1 MDELDEVAKVKV
13 DKLDR
18 HPDPALLSAFGHG
31 RLSRRRSRQV
41 VRHLL
46 TDCETCRQAAAELH
60 RCYGEAFARSWQEVE
75 RRESALTLEREA
87 APELLREL
95 LDQVPER
102 QWEMVAQEARFHTWT
117 LCELLLDAS
126 RDWGFQNPARALELS
141 QLGVD
146 VAMRLDAAVY
156 GETRVNDLFARAWV
170 TLGNAQRIRS
180 NFREAEESFVQ
191 AEGLLK
197 QGTGDPL
204 EKAYLLL
211 HKASFLGNR
220 QRFGEGFRLLDR
232 VTAIARRCE
241 DPQLHGRALITRGF
255 LLGIAHDPEAAIRY
269 LSEGIRKLDPASDLR
284 LLVAAHHNLT
294 LYLTESGRYR
304 EALGLLESARP
315 LYSQVGDQMSLIRLR
330 WLEGKIAV
338 ALGQF
343 TEAEAL
349 LKEVRK
355 ELIQRDLGFDTAL
368 LSLDLAD
375 IYARQGRG
383 AEMRRLAEEMIP
395 IFRSRDVHREA
406 LAALLAFQKAA
417 EMECV
422 TLGLIR
428 EVSGYL
434 KENRAAA
441 ALRSREPR

>member
-1 MDELDEVAKVKV
+1 M
-13 DKLDR
+13 DKLDEPDR
-18 HPDPALLSAFGHG
+18 HPTPGHLSAFGRG
-31 RLSRRRSRQV
+31 RLSRRRSREV

-46 TDCETCRQAAAELH
+46 TDCATCRQAAE
-60 RCYGEAFARSWQEVE
+60 RIPCYGEAFHRSWLEVE
-75 RRESALTLEREA
+75 RRQESLALERAA

-95 LDQVPER
+95 LAQTGER
-102 QWEMVAQEARFHTWT
+102 QWEMVAQEPRFQTWT

-126 RDWGFQNPARALELS
+126 RDWGFQSPARALELS
-141 QLGVD
+141 QLGID
-146 VAMRLDAAVY
+146 VAMRLDPAVY

-180 NFREAEESFVQ
+180 DFAAAEKSFGQ
-191 AEGLLK
+191 AERLLK

-204 EKAYLLL
+204 EKAHLLL
-211 HKASFLGNR
+211 HRASFLGNQ
-220 QRFGEGFRLLDR
+220 QRFSEAFRLLDR
-232 VTAIARRCE
+232 VASIARRC
-241 DPQLHGRALITRGF
+241 DDAQLHGKALITRGF

-269 LSEGIRKLDPASDLR
+269 LAAGIRKLDTVSDPR

-304 EALGLLESARP
+304 EALGLLENARP
-315 LYSQVGDQMSLIRLR
+315 LYHQVGDQMSLIRLR
-330 WLEGKIAV
+330 WLEGKIAA

-343 TEAEAL
+343 LEAEEL
-349 LKEVRK
+349 LKGVRQ
-355 ELIQRDLGFDTAL
+355 ELIERELGFDTAL

-375 IYARQGRG
+375 VYIRQGRS

-395 IFRSRDVHREA
+395 IFRSRDIHRES
-406 LAALLAFQKAA
+406 LAALLTFQKAA
-417 EMECV
+417 EMESV

-434 KENRAAA
+434 KESRAASS
-441 ALRSREPR
+441 LRSREPR

>member
-1 MDELDEVAKVKV
+1 M
-13 DKLDR
+13 DKLDPQ
-18 HPDPALLSAFGHG
+18 HPQPVLLTAFRRG

-46 TDCETCRQAAAELH
+46 TSCTACRQAMVEP
-60 RCYGEAFARSWQEVE
+60 RPSYDEAFVRSRREVE
-75 RRESALTLEREA
+75 RRQSVLLLERAA
-87 APELLREL
+87 APALLRDL
-95 LDQVPER
+95 LAQDPER
-102 QWEMVAQEARFHTWT
+102 QWERVAQEGRFQTWT

-146 VAMRLDAAVY
+146 VAMRLDPCVY
-156 GETRVNDLFARAWV
+156 GETRVNDLLARAWV
-170 TLGNAQRIRS
+170 ALGNAQRIRS
-180 NFREAEESFVQ
+180 SFREAEESFVQ
-191 AEGLLK
+191 AESQLR

-204 EKAYLLL
+204 EKAHLLL
-211 HKASFLGNR
+211 HKASLLGNQ
-220 QRFGEGFRLLDR
+220 QRFGQAFRLLDR
-232 VTAIARRCE
+232 VFAIARRCE

-255 LLGIAHDPEAAIRY
+255 LLGIAHDSEAAIRY
-269 LSEGIRKLDPASDLR
+269 LSEGIRKLDPVSDLR

-294 LYLTESGRYR
+294 LYLTESGKYH
-304 EALGLLESARP
+304 EALHLLESARP
-315 LYSQVGDQMSLIRLR
+315 LYHQVGDQMSLLRLR

-343 TEAEAL
+343 PEAEEL
-349 LKEVRK
+349 LREVRK
-355 ELIQRDLGFDTAL
+355 ELIARDLGFDTAL

-395 IFRSRDVHREA
+395 IFRSRDVHREG

-428 EVSGYL
+428 DVSGYL

-441 ALRSREPR
+441 ALRSRELR

>member
-1 MDELDEVAKVKV
+1 MM
-13 DKLDR
+13 DKLDKLDQ
-18 HPDPALLSAFGHG
+18 HPDTVLLTAFRRG

-46 TDCETCRQAAAELH
+46 TSCPACHAATAEPCLS
-60 RCYGEAFARSWQEVE
+60 YGEAFSRSWREVE
-75 RRESALTLEREA
+75 RRQHALSREREA

-95 LDQVPER
+95 LAQTPER
-102 QWEMVAQEARFHTWT
+102 QWERVAQEPRFQTWT

-126 RDWGFQNPARALELS
+126 RDWGFQCPARALELS

-146 VAMRLDAAVY
+146 IAMRLDPAVY

-170 TLGNAQRIRS
+170 ALGNAQRIRS
-180 NFREAEESFVQ
+180 SFREAEESFVQ

-204 EKAYLLL
+204 EKAHLLL
-211 HKASFLGNR
+211 HKASFLGNQ
-220 QRFGEGFRLLDR
+220 QRFGEAFRLLDR

-269 LSEGIRKLDPASDLR
+269 LSDGIRRLDPASDLR

-294 LYLTESGRYR
+294 LYLTESGRYH
-304 EALGLLESARP
+304 EALRLLESARP
-315 LYSQVGDQMSLIRLR
+315 LYHQVGDQMNLIRLR

-338 ALGQF
+338 SLGQYL
-343 TEAEAL
+343 EGEEL

-355 ELIQRDLGFDTAL
+355 ELIARELGFDTAL

-434 KENRAAA
+434 KENRARVS
-441 ALRSREPR
+441 LKNS